1 MKWVGKTAYVLS
13 RICEVLLWVAVAV
26 VVVSILLSFFAVG
39 YLDEAYADGTLTVEQ
54 TPLLDEMPLAPINAD
69 GTLNG
74 TALACFLLLCLP
86 LIVLMALV
94 FHEICGAIKL
104 TRNGSPFQPAVV
116 RKVRHIGYFYAAG
129 VAVGFVL
136 ELGGSVLLG
145 ASEGVINLGNIVTA
159 FIILWLTQV
168 FSYGAELQNDVDGL
182 L

>member
-1 MKWVGKTAYVLS
+1 MKWVGKTAFVLS
-13 RICEVLLWVAVAV
+13 KICEVLLWVAAAV

-39 YLDEAYADGTLTVEQ
+39 YLDEAYEDGTLIVEQ
-54 TPLLDEMPLAPINAD
+54 TPFFDEALFAPINAN

-74 TALACFLLLCLP
+74 TALACFLLLCFP

-104 TRNGSPFQPAVV
+104 ARNGSPFQPEVV
-116 RKVRHIGYFYAAG
+116 RKVRHIGYLYAAG

-136 ELGGSVLLG
+136 ELGGSVLMG
-145 ASEGVINLGNIVTA
+145 ASEGFINLGDIVTA

-168 FSYGAELQNDVDGL
+168 FAYGAELQNDVDGL